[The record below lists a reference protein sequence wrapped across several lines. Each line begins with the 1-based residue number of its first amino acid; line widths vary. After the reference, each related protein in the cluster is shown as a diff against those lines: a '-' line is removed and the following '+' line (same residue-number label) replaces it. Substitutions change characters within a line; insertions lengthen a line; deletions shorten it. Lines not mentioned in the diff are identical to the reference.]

1 MIPLPARLIAAAL
14 LALPVAAPAHR
25 AWLLPSATTVSG
37 TDSWVTVD
45 AAVSNDLFFFDHQ
58 PMRLETI
65 RVWAPDGSAGA
76 IQNGAT
82 GRYRAT
88 FDVRLDRPGTWKI
101 GTIGTTVTGSVKI
114 DGVERRVGGR
124 GGPPG
129 GGPGGPGAPAGGMTP
144 PGPPR
149 LPPIALADIPAGATE
164 IKLAEISTRNE
175 IFVTAGAPTTIVFKP
190 AGQGLEMEPLTH
202 PDELVAG
209 EAAGFRFLIDGR
221 PAPGLSVTVIPG
233 GKRYRDDEGAVALKT
248 GADGVVKVNWPT
260 AGLYWLNATASDAR
274 PREPRA
280 SERRMS
286 YAATLEV
293 LTP

>member
-1 MIPLPARLIAAAL
+1 MMPLHARLLAAAAM
-14 LALPVAAPAHR
+14 LALPAAAPAHR
-25 AWLLPSATTVSG
+25 QWLLPSATIVSG

-65 RVWAPDGSAGA
+65 KVWAPDGSAGA

-88 FDVRLDRPGTWKI
+88 FDVRLDRAGTWKI
-101 GTIGTTVTGSVKI
+101 GTIGTNVTGSVRI

-129 GGPGGPGAPAGGMTP
+129 GGFGAPAAGMAP

-149 LPPIALADIPAGATE
+149 LPPIALADIPAGATDL
-164 IKLAEISTRNE
+164 KLAENSTRNE
-175 IFVTAGAPTTIVFKP
+175 IFVTAGAPTAIVFKP
-190 AGQGLEMEPLTH
+190 TGKGLEMEPLTH

-209 EAAGFRFLIDGR
+209 ETASFRFLIDGQ

-233 GKRYRDDEGAVALKT
+233 GKRYRNDEGAVALKT
-248 GADGVVKVNWPT
+248 GADGVVKVDWPT
-260 AGLYWLNATASDAR
+260 AGLYWLNATASDTH
-274 PREPRA
+274 PSEPRA
-280 SERRMS
+280 TERRMS